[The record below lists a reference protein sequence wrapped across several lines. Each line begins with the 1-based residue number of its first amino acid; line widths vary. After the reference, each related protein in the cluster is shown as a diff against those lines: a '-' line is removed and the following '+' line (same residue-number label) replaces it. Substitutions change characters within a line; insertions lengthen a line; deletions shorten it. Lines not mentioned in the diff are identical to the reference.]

1 MGSRRKNITSILS
14 TAFLLSDQLHIVC
27 LDAPSPPDYGG
38 AIDMHYKIKALA
50 AIGKK
55 VILHYFNY
63 NSLRNAGDLKTLC
76 EAVFSYSRK
85 PFYRC
90 LPIGE
95 PYIIS
100 SRINKHLIERLNSDD
115 HPVLLEGLHCA
126 GIIPY
131 LKNKNRVVVR
141 MHNEEASYYHHLAI
155 TAKSILKRTYY
166 KQESKL
172 LHQYQKKTGKEVTLA
187 CLSESDMATFR
198 TGYGFQHSFFVPC
211 FIPWQAVSIKEG
223 KGAYCLYHGNML
235 VSENEEAAL
244 WLIQQVFSSKKIP
257 LIIAGKGISKRL
269 KEAAKNVFHISL
281 VNNPSIRVIDGLIQN
296 AQINVLPSMNGTG
309 VKLKLLNA
317 LLNGRHCL
325 TNFNGAKGSCITQG
339 VSIKESATE
348 WSGEIKSLMQQEF
361 TSTQIN
367 GRLEILRLYNNN
379 LNAKKLSALW

>member
-1 MGSRRKNITSILS
+1 LT
-14 TAFLLSDQLHIVC
+14 DQLHIVC

-63 NSLRNAGDLKTLC
+63 NSLRNAGDLNTWC

-85 PFYRC
+85 PFYRS
-90 LPIGE
+90 LPIAE

-100 SRINKHLIERLNSDD
+100 SRINKALIKRLNSDD

-131 LKNKNRVVVR
+131 LKNKDRVVIR
-141 MHNEEASYYHHLAI
+141 MHNEEASYYHHLSK
-155 TAKSILKRTYY
+155 TAASFLRRQYFTH
-166 KQESKL
+166 ESKL
-172 LHQYQKKTGKEVTLA
+172 LDKYQRKMGKEVTLA
-187 CLSESDMATFR
+187 CVSESDMATFR

-244 WLIQQVFSSKKIP
+244 WLIQQVFSITTIP

-281 VNNPSIRVIDGLIQN
+281 VNNPSIHVIDGLIQN
-296 AQINVLPSMNGTG
+296 AQINVLPSMNSTG

-317 LLNGRHCL
+317 LLNGRQCI
-325 TNFNGAKGSCITQG
+325 TNFNGAKGSCISEG
-339 VSIKESATE
+339 VKIKESAKD
-348 WSGEIKSLMQQEF
+348 WSEEIESLMHKEL
-361 TSTQIN
+361 TSTHIN

-379 LNAKKLSALW
+379 LNAKKLSSIW